1 MKSVICS
8 LIIFICTITSV
19 NAQNYQNVVCGN
31 CRGAG
36 GWMTMYGAVVC
47 QACGGYGYVSVPVQN
62 TTSFRG
68 NGSSGYRPKY
78 YNVTLYSHYNSRWN
92 EVTRYAKLYKDEK
105 GVWKVRL
112 DNVDY
117 LVKNGPN
124 YYGKSQYIY
133 IGMGHFTIY
142 KKQMF

>member
-68 NGSSGYRPKY
+68 NGSSAYRPKY
-78 YNVTLYSHYNSRWN
+78 YNVTLYSHYNSR
-92 EVTRYAKLYKDEK
+92 
-105 GVWKVRL
+105 
-112 DNVDY
+112 
-117 LVKNGPN
+117 
-124 YYGKSQYIY
+124 
-133 IGMGHFTIY
+133 
-142 KKQMF
+142 

>member
-36 GWMTMYGAVVC
+36 GWMTMYGAVV
-47 QACGGYGYVSVPVQN
+47 CGGYGYVSVPVQN

-133 IGMGHFTIY
+133 IGMGHFY
-142 KKQMF
+142 YL